1 MKFFIFFLSLF
12 FSLSSYALDNDCK
25 TNVFKEIPHLTKM
38 VESYPFR
45 IWYADSGI
53 HALEASADNRI
64 SSKPENI
71 INDLLLQLHSADKY
85 FSENLGLEP
94 PLSSER
100 FGQAKFIDV
109 YLLSMKAGMG
119 IAFDEPIIE
128 KATKNS
134 EPLDCGIK
142 FHLNK
147 KIKPSY
153 NLTPAHELFHLYQY
167 ANSMFKTRWY
177 LEGMANWIG
186 EPFLGLVS
194 KNINTAVEDVSCGD
208 VYAESYSAIRYWRY
222 LAKRKKSADVLAGEE
237 LLNIFYSDGRPVF
250 KVNTFKHGSIIKDI
264 FEKLK
269 EVSVQS
275 SNDMNM
281 SLYKWP
287 EKLQRSNVFDSS
299 ICNAVESI

>member
-1 MKFFIFFLSLF
+1 
-12 FSLSSYALDNDCK
+12 
-25 TNVFKEIPHLTKM
+25 VFKEISHLTKT

-45 IWYADSGI
+45 IWYAESGV
-53 HALEASADNRI
+53 HALEEDADGR
-64 SSKPENI
+64 I

-94 PLSSER
+94 PLSSKR
-100 FGQAKFIDV
+100 FNQAKFIDV

-119 IAFDEPIIE
+119 VAFDEPVIE

-134 EPLDCGIK
+134 GPLACGIK
-142 FHLNK
+142 IHLNK
-147 KIKPSY
+147 DIKPSY

-186 EPFLGLVS
+186 EPFLGVVS
-194 KNINTAVEDVSCGD
+194 KDKNTIVEEVSCSD
-208 VYAESYSAIRYWRY
+208 VYSESYSAIRYWRD
-222 LAKRKKSADVLAGEE
+222 LAKRKQSSDVFAGEK
-237 LLNIFYSDGRPVF
+237 LLNTFYSDGRPVF
-250 KVNTFKHGSIIKDI
+250 KKNTFKHGMIIKDI

-269 EVSVQS
+269 EVSIQS

-287 EKLQRSNVFDSS
+287 EKLQRSNVFDSTM
-299 ICNAVESI
+299 CNAIENI